1 MSEFLRPD
9 VYIQEVASGE
19 KPIAS
24 ASTSIGAFVGVTPRG
39 ESDAPVYVTSWTD
52 FINKFANGLST
63 PFLRTSDLPNAVYGF
78 FQNGGTKCYIS
89 RVVSKTCAEAKGT
102 LQASLLANEEESSP
116 KTRSTKSV
124 GLEIKAKDK
133 GDWANGVLTVTVV
146 ANDNSLFD
154 VVVSMNGVA
163 VETLSGLSNNIN
175 DADYFVPAINESS
188 AFIKV
193 DENPQGVLVAGEVT
207 LTGGVTGSVV
217 NSDFTDALD
226 RLDRSEINLLA
237 MPGKSEQELL
247 NALVSYADKRNDCF
261 AILDAPKGKTAS
273 AIVDLRKQISG
284 TNGAFF
290 YPNAKIV
297 DPLGRTKQSLKVC
310 SPSGHVMGMIART
323 DSDRGVYKAPA
334 GEEAT
339 LVGLVDLEVK
349 LSVGELDLLNP
360 VGVNALVVRPSG
372 AIVSWGARTLSALPD
387 KRYISDVRYDMMI
400 RKSLK
405 EGTQWAIFEP
415 NDEKLWNRLATSITS
430 FLETEYQSGALRGSS
445 SEEAYYVKCDSEL
458 NTESSI
464 NQGLLIAEV
473 GYAKQ
478 KPAEFVVVRLV
489 QKSNN

>member
-63 PFLRTSDLPNAVYGF
+63 PFLRNSDLPNAVYGF

-89 RVVSKTCAEAKGT
+89 RVVSQTCAEAKGT
-102 LQASLLANEEESSP
+102 LQSSLVVSEDAP
-116 KTRSTKSV
+116 KTRTTKSS

-133 GDWANGVLTVTVV
+133 GAWANGTLRVVV
-146 ANDNSLFD
+146 ALNEASSYDMNIYMNN
-154 VVVSMNGVA
+154 VVVESFTN
-163 VETLSGLSNNIN
+163 LSNNVN
-175 DADYFVPAINESS
+175 DAEYFVYAINESS
-188 AFIKV
+188 NFIKFN
-193 DENPQGVLVAGEVT
+193 EKERGALVEGSVT
-207 LTGGVTGSVV
+207 LDGGVTNEPIS
-217 NSDFTDALD
+217 SDYTKALD
-226 RLDRSEINLLA
+226 RLDRSNINLVA
-237 MPGKSEQELL
+237 MPGQSEKELL

-261 AILDAPKGKTAS
+261 AILDAPKGKDAS
-273 AIVDLRKQISG
+273 AIAELRKQISG
-284 TNGAFF
+284 TNGSLF
-290 YPNAKIV
+290 YPCGKII

-310 SPSGHVMGMIART
+310 PPSGHIMGMIART
-323 DSDRGVYKAPA
+323 DSARGVYKAPA

-339 LVGLVDLEVK
+339 LVGFVDLEVK
-349 LSVGELDLLNP
+349 LSAGELDSLNP
-360 VGVNALVVRPSG
+360 IGVNALTVRPSG
-372 AIVSWGARTLSALPD
+372 AIVSWGARTLSALQD
-387 KRYISDVRYDMMI
+387 KRYISDVRYDMMV
-400 RKSLK
+400 RKSLQ

-445 SEEAYYVKCDSEL
+445 SEEAYYVKCDGEL

>member
-63 PFLRTSDLPNAVYGF
+63 PFLRNSDLPNAVYGF

-89 RVVSKTCAEAKGT
+89 RVVSQTCAEAKGT
-102 LQASLLANEEESSP
+102 LQSSMVVSEDAP
-116 KTRSTKSV
+116 KTRTTKSS

-133 GDWANGVLTVTVV
+133 GAWANGTLRVVV
-146 ANDNSLFD
+146 ALNEASSYDMTIYMNN
-154 VVVSMNGVA
+154 VVVESFTN
-163 VETLSGLSNNIN
+163 LSNNVN
-175 DADYFVPAINESS
+175 DAEYFVYAINESS
-188 AFIKV
+188 NFIKF
-193 DENPQGVLVAGEVT
+193 DEKERGALVVGSVT
-207 LTGGVTGSVV
+207 LDGGVT
-217 NSDFTDALD
+217 NEPITSDYTRALD
-226 RLDRSEINLLA
+226 RLDRSNINLVA
-237 MPGKSEQELL
+237 MPGKSEKELL

-261 AILDAPKGKTAS
+261 AILDAPKGKDAS
-273 AIVDLRKQISG
+273 AIAELRKQISG
-284 TNGAFF
+284 TNGSLF
-290 YPNAKIV
+290 YPCGKII

-310 SPSGHVMGMIART
+310 PPSGHIMGMIART
-323 DSDRGVYKAPA
+323 DSARGVYKAPA

-339 LVGLVDLEVK
+339 LVGFVDLEVK
-349 LSVGELDLLNP
+349 LSAGELDSLNP
-360 VGVNALVVRPSG
+360 IGVNALTVRPSG
-372 AIVSWGARTLSALPD
+372 AIVSWGARTLSALQD
-387 KRYISDVRYDMMI
+387 KRYISDVRYDMMV
-400 RKSLK
+400 RKSLQ

-415 NDEKLWNRLATSITS
+415 NDEKLWDRLATSITS

-445 SEEAYYVKCDSEL
+445 SEEAYYVKCDGEL

>member
-9 VYIQEVASGE
+9 VYVQEVTSGE

-24 ASTSIGAFVGVTPRG
+24 VSTSIGAFVGITPRG

-63 PFLRTSDLPNAVYGF
+63 PFLRNSDLPNAVYGF

-89 RVVSKTCAEAKGT
+89 RVVSQTCAEAKGT
-102 LQASLLANEEESSP
+102 LQSGLVVSEDAP
-116 KTRSTKSV
+116 KTRTTKSS

-133 GDWANGVLTVTVV
+133 GAWANGTLRVVVALNEASSYDMTIYMNNTVV
-146 ANDNSLFD
+146 ESFTN
-154 VVVSMNGVA
+154 
-163 VETLSGLSNNIN
+163 LSNNVN

-226 RLDRSEINLLA
+226 RLDRSNINLVA
-237 MPGKSEQELL
+237 MPGKSEKELL

-261 AILDAPKGKTAS
+261 AILDAPKGKDAS
-273 AIVDLRKQISG
+273 AIAELRKQISG
-284 TNGAFF
+284 TNGSLF
-290 YPNAKIV
+290 YPCGKII

-310 SPSGHVMGMIART
+310 PPSGHIMGMIART
-323 DSDRGVYKAPA
+323 DSARGVYKAPA

-339 LVGLVDLEVK
+339 LVGFVDLEVK
-349 LSVGELDLLNP
+349 LSAGELDSLNP
-360 VGVNALVVRPSG
+360 IGVNALTVRPSG
-372 AIVSWGARTLSALPD
+372 AIVSWGARTLSALQD

-400 RKSLK
+400 RKSLQ

-415 NDEKLWNRLATSITS
+415 NDEKLWDRLSTSITS
-430 FLETEYQSGALRGSS
+430 FLETEYQNGALRGSS
-445 SEEAYYVKCDSEL
+445 AEEAYYVKCDGEL

>member
-193 DENPQGVLVAGEVT
+193 DENPQGVLVAGAVT

-226 RLDRSEINLLA
+226 RLDRSNINLVA
-237 MPGKSEQELL
+237 MPGKSEKELL

-261 AILDAPKGKTAS
+261 AILDAPKGKDAS
-273 AIVDLRKQISG
+273 AIAELRKQISG
-284 TNGAFF
+284 TNGSLF
-290 YPNAKIV
+290 YPCGKII

-310 SPSGHVMGMIART
+310 PPSGHIMGMIART
-323 DSDRGVYKAPA
+323 DSARGVYKAPA

-339 LVGLVDLEVK
+339 LVGFVDLEVK
-349 LSVGELDLLNP
+349 LSAGELDSLNP
-360 VGVNALVVRPSG
+360 IGVNALTVRPSG
-372 AIVSWGARTLSALPD
+372 AIVSWGARTLSALQD
-387 KRYISDVRYDMMI
+387 KRYISDVRYDMMV
-400 RKSLK
+400 RKSLQ

-415 NDEKLWNRLATSITS
+415 NDEKLWDRLATSITS

-445 SEEAYYVKCDSEL
+445 SEEAYYVKCDGEL

>member
-63 PFLRTSDLPNAVYGF
+63 PFLRNSDLPNAVYGF

-102 LQASLLANEEESSP
+102 LQSSLAVSEEESSP

-193 DENPQGVLVAGEVT
+193 DENPQGVLVAGAVT

-226 RLDRSEINLLA
+226 RLDRSNINLVA
-237 MPGKSEQELL
+237 MPGKSEKELL

-261 AILDAPKGKTAS
+261 AILDAPKGKDAS
-273 AIVDLRKQISG
+273 AIAELRKQISG
-284 TNGAFF
+284 TNGSLF
-290 YPNAKIV
+290 YPCGKII

-310 SPSGHVMGMIART
+310 PPSGHIMGMIART
-323 DSDRGVYKAPA
+323 DSARGVYKAPA

-339 LVGLVDLEVK
+339 LVGFVDLEVK
-349 LSVGELDLLNP
+349 LSAGELDSLNP
-360 VGVNALVVRPSG
+360 IGVNALTVRPSG
-372 AIVSWGARTLSALPD
+372 AIVSWGARTLSALQD

-400 RKSLK
+400 RKSLQ

-415 NDEKLWNRLATSITS
+415 NDEKLWDRLSTSITS

-445 SEEAYYVKCDSEL
+445 AEEAYYVKCDGEL

>member
-1 MSEFLRPD
+1 
-9 VYIQEVASGE
+9 
-19 KPIAS
+19 
-24 ASTSIGAFVGVTPRG
+24 
-39 ESDAPVYVTSWTD
+39 
-52 FINKFANGLST
+52 
-63 PFLRTSDLPNAVYGF
+63 
-78 FQNGGTKCYIS
+78 
-89 RVVSKTCAEAKGT
+89 
-102 LQASLLANEEESSP
+102 
-116 KTRSTKSV
+116 
-124 GLEIKAKDK
+124 
-133 GDWANGVLTVTVV
+133 
-146 ANDNSLFD
+146 
-154 VVVSMNGVA
+154 
-163 VETLSGLSNNIN
+163 
-175 DADYFVPAINESS
+175 
-188 AFIKV
+188 
-193 DENPQGVLVAGEVT
+193 
-207 LTGGVTGSVV
+207 
-217 NSDFTDALD
+217 
-226 RLDRSEINLLA
+226 

-273 AIVDLRKQISG
+273 SIVDLRKQING
-284 TNGAFF
+284 TNGSFY

-360 VGVNALVVRPSG
+360 IGVNALVVRPSG
-372 AIVSWGARTLSALPD
+372 TIVSWGARTLSALPD

-400 RKSLK
+400 RKALK

-445 SEEAYYVKCDSEL
+445 AEEAYYVKCDGEL